1 VWPPAGR
8 PEALAR
14 AFDHLLRH
22 MPEGQRAPIDASLG
36 VCTVSDTAPTTPT
49 YGVVER
55 DVLPERIAARLISL
69 ISERQ
74 LRPGDKL
81 PPERVLAATMQVSRP
96 SLREALRALAML
108 NIVETRQGSGT
119 YVTSLKPE
127 VLIEHLDLV
136 FALDDSTFADL
147 LEARQMLEPGLA
159 AQAAIRAT
167 DEELAQLRACV
178 DRAAERA
185 DDIDAFLA
193 ADLELHRI
201 ISAAARNPIIA
212 RMLDSLT
219 RLGMASRRR
228 TVNLPGVRQQSIR
241 DHQAIVEALHRRD
254 APAAAASM
262 RQHVETIMNSLRE
275 ASESAQA
282 AILGG

>member
-1 VWPPAGR
+1 
-8 PEALAR
+8 
-14 AFDHLLRH
+14 
-22 MPEGQRAPIDASLG
+22 
-36 VCTVSDTAPTTPT
+36 VSETSPTELTF
-49 YGVVER
+49 GVVER
-55 DVLPERIAARLISL
+55 DVLPERIAALLISL
-69 ISERQ
+69 IAERQ

-136 FALDDSTFADL
+136 FAVDDSTFADL

-159 AQAAIRAT
+159 AQAAIRST
-167 DEELAQLRACV
+167 DEDLALLRACV
-178 DRAAERA
+178 DRAAEHA
-185 DDIDAFLA
+185 DDVDAFLA

-212 RMLDSLT
+212 RILDSLT
-219 RLGMASRRR
+219 RLGMASRQR
-228 TVNLPGVRQQSIR
+228 TVMLPGVQAQSLQ
-241 DHQAIVEALHRRD
+241 DHQAIVEALQRRD
-254 APAAAASM
+254 AEGAADSM
-262 RQHVETIMNSLRE
+262 RKHLQNIMSGLRE
-275 ASESAQA
+275 AA
-282 AILGG
+282 ATDCAPATSLGG